1 MSTYDD
7 SLLGTRFALLAPE
20 PLAGSW
26 DDVLGRA
33 GASRKSGRRR
43 LVIAFAVV
51 AVAAAIAAAA
61 VGAVRYFV
69 LDKGF
74 IGLPPVGATPSSSEP
89 AELEIFF
96 WVGGPNG
103 KLGRSRAWVYD
114 DGRLIWLREGADI
127 PEAANPLSTGFLEQR
142 LTSEGVE
149 RLRSE
154 IAGAGDFGSPDE
166 LAPPGK
172 PPCPEGVSP
181 SEGNCQPPTPEPA
194 PDAPITVPFHTPI
207 DVAGLGTL
215 VHVDHAR
222 DLTRLQARLSN
233 PGSWLPASAWAD
245 QDTKAYVASKYS
257 VCYSGWPPDE
267 PMEQSSVVA
276 LFPASTRNLLHGAT
290 SSEGPLFGSPGHFR
304 PTRRYCFDATIEEA
318 RDLVAALEA
327 AGLNRKGAARLNFD
341 ITAGGREPEATIY
354 FEPYLPHGET
364 TCSACG

>member
-1 MSTYDD
+1 VTDLD
-7 SLLGTRFALLAPE
+7 RGSLERLLPATP
-20 PLAGSW
+20 GSPDW
-26 DDVLGRA
+26 DDVLNRS
-33 GASRKSGRRR
+33 GAHHRRRR
-43 LVIAFAVV
+43 LVVV
-51 AVAAAIAAAA
+51 LAAVAIVA
-61 VGAVRYFV
+61 VGAASALAMRALV

-96 WVGGPNG
+96 WVGGPNW
-103 KLGRSRAWVYD
+103 KLGRSRAWVYA
-114 DGRLIWLREGADI
+114 DGRVIWLREGADI

-154 IAGAGDFGSPDE
+154 IAAAGDFGSPDE

-222 DLTRLQARLSN
+222 DLNRLQVRLSD

-245 QDTKAYVASKYS
+245 QDIRAYVASKYR

-267 PMEQSSVVA
+267 PVEQSRIVS
-276 LFPASTRNLLHGAT
+276 LFPASTRDLLGSAT
-290 SSEGPLFGSPGHFR
+290 ERQGPLFGSPGHFR
-304 PTRRYCFDATIEEA
+304 PSHEYCFDATTDEA
-318 RDLVAALEA
+318 RALVAALDA
-327 AGLNRKGAARLNFD
+327 AGLERKGAFRLNYD
-341 ITAGGREPEATIY
+341 ILDGGPDPKGSLY
-354 FEPYLPHGET
+354 FEPYLPHGEI